1 MDDWSDQAENG
12 DDDLRAQRDTPSSMH
27 PVGSIATTTVTRA
40 PNTISV
46 GYMAGINARP
56 LPAIPEDRT
65 TIDFVHS
72 VASDVSADTRHYMPD
87 DISGDE
93 ILPSIPAIPPSS
105 TSLTPAQQEL
115 HHHISIATEISQSQT
130 DRVPIT
136 LELDVY
142 FATPNKHNWT
152 TRVARL
158 DTLADGNFISETLVE
173 FLDYHVQPYTGALYR
188 AATGEIK
195 PSGEVSIYFQV
206 FEIYQVNENL
216 FVLALAP
223 MSSEEKQLIR
233 NSAAEQ
239 QRQRVEHERRE
250 QQKTREKRDAERQE
264 LQRKR
269 QAQEHR
275 GEA

>member
-1 MDDWSDQAENG
+1 MYSNRVIQSTQGPNIVRGRNEPTASSSLPSGHDDFAGSIAGGVIGGVYLSIHLTFLVWRFAIRRKLHPEDYLMDDWSDQAENG

-115 HHHISIATEISQSQT
+115 HHHISIATEISQV
-130 DRVPIT
+130 R
-136 LELDVY
+136 DV
-142 FATPNKHNWT
+142 
-152 TRVARL
+152 R
-158 DTLADGNFISETLVE
+158 
-173 FLDYHVQPYTGALYR
+173 YT
-188 AATGEIK
+188 
-195 PSGEVSIYFQV
+195 
-206 FEIYQVNENL
+206 
-216 FVLALAP
+216 
-223 MSSEEKQLIR
+223 
-233 NSAAEQ
+233 
-239 QRQRVEHERRE
+239 
-250 QQKTREKRDAERQE
+250 
-264 LQRKR
+264 
-269 QAQEHR
+269 
-275 GEA
+275 